1 MENQKIGAYSIV
13 RLLGAGGMGQVYE
26 GVHDQIQRRAAIKV
40 LHRRYANNKLIVQR
54 FINEAR
60 AVNIVQHQSLVNI
73 YEFGQTPDGS
83 AYIVMEYLDGDT
95 LRQRLE
101 RNGGRLPA
109 EVAVRLCRQMA
120 SALAAAHQKG
130 IIHRDLKP
138 VNIMIVADPEAAGGE
153 RAKILDFGLAKVV
166 QPDAADGGG
175 LTGTG
180 TILGTPAY
188 MAPEQCRSARDVD
201 DKSDVYSLGIILYE
215 MLSSDIPFDSETD
228 AELLSMHMYQDPPS
242 LGEKVPT
249 LHPELVA
256 LVHRMLAKSQADRP
270 SATDVA
276 AELARIPVLAGGGP
290 VPVSLPPAASASSK
304 SPLDGKV
311 APASAGTPRVSGDDA
326 APAVS
331 AAPSVSVAPEKSG
344 RRGLWLLGLL
354 VVALAAAGGGAV
366 GWLGALRQGLGVASQ
381 DGASG
386 PEHGKPV
393 GPALV
398 HWSLTSTPAG
408 AEVRGPLP
416 AETVLGQTPL
426 MIEYA
431 RGTGRATVVVRALG
445 HLESRVELPLDR
457 DDVAS
462 VSLRPVPQSVPAV
475 DSVDAAAAPEVP
487 GQPVDPVEPRANEKI
502 GVQPAGPSPSP
513 GGAPAPSPSPSAVDS
528 IKP

>member
-1 MENQKIGAYSIV
+1 LENQKIGAYSIV

-73 YEFGQTPDGS
+73 YEFGQTSDGS

-101 RNGGRLPA
+101 RNGGRLPP

-130 IIHRDLKP
+130 IVHRDLKP
-138 VNIMIVADPEAAGGE
+138 VNIMIVADAEAAGGE

-166 QPDAADGGG
+166 QPDSADGGG

-228 AELLSMHMYQDPPS
+228 AELLSMHMYQDPPP
-242 LGEKVPT
+242 LIDKVPT
-249 LHPELVA
+249 LHPDLVA
-256 LVHRMLAKSQADRP
+256 LVQRMLAKSQADRP
-270 SATDVA
+270 SAAEVA
-276 AELARIPVLAGGGP
+276 AELARIPVLANSSP
-290 VPVSLPPAASASSK
+290 PPPSLPPASAASSK
-304 SPLDGKV
+304 SPLDGK
-311 APASAGTPRVSGDDA
+311 AAAASAGTPIATSEA
-326 APAVS
+326 AP
-331 AAPSVSVAPEKSG
+331 PSPPPVASPPVKPAKSG
-344 RRGLWLLGLL
+344 RGGLLLLGLL
-354 VVALAAAGGGAV
+354 LVVLAAVGGGAL
-366 GWLGALRQGLGVASQ
+366 GWLGALRRGLAD
-381 DGASG
+381 DGGSG
-386 PEHGKPV
+386 TAHDSGKPAA
-393 GPALV
+393 PAALV

-416 AETVLGQTPL
+416 SETLLGQTPL
-426 MIEYA
+426 MIEYS
-431 RGTGRATVVVRALG
+431 RGTGRATVVVRAPG

-457 DDVAS
+457 DDIAN
-462 VSLRPVPQSVPAV
+462 VSLRPLPQGAPAAEN
-475 DSVDAAAAPEVP
+475 SDAAPSPEAPSP
-487 GQPVDPVEPRANEKI
+487 PPAPPATDATGSEKI
-502 GVQPAGPSPSP
+502 GAQSATPVPAPGPSP
-513 GGAPAPSPSPSAVDS
+513 AASASDA

>member
-26 GVHDQIQRRAAIKV
+26 GVHDQIRRRAAIKV
-40 LHRRYANNKLIVQR
+40 LHRRYAHNKLIVQR

-120 SALAAAHQKG
+120 SALAAAHAKG

-153 RAKILDFGLAKVV
+153 RAKILDFGLAKVI

-228 AELLSMHMYQDPPS
+228 AELLSMHMYQDPPR
-242 LGEKVPT
+242 LIDKVPN
-249 LHPELVA
+249 LHPDLAA

-270 SATDVA
+270 SACEVA
-276 AELARIPVLAGGGP
+276 AELARIPVLAESAP
-290 VPVSLPPAASASSK
+290 AVASPPSVAASSK
-304 SPLDGKV
+304 SPHEGKTAPV
-311 APASAGTPRVSGDDA
+311 STTTPQIAGDQAPAAGA
-326 APAVS
+326 AGAS
-331 AAPSVSVAPEKSG
+331 AAAAKPSRS
-344 RRGLWLLGLL
+344 GLWLIGL
-354 VVALAAAGGGAV
+354 VVVLLAAAAGGTA
-366 GWLGALRQGLGVASQ
+366 GWLGALRQSTGTDSSPPSGLDPGHATT
-381 DGASG
+381 A
-386 PEHGKPV
+386 
-393 GPALV
+393 PALV

-408 AEVRGPLP
+408 ADVRGPLP
-416 AETVLGQTPL
+416 ADTLLGQTPL

-431 RGTGRATVVVRALG
+431 RGTGRASVVLRAPG
-445 HLESRVELPLDR
+445 HLESRVDLPLDR
-457 DDVAS
+457 DDIAS
-462 VSLRPVPQSVPAV
+462 VTLRPLPQSAPAV
-475 DSVDAAAAPEVP
+475 EPADAAPMQEAPS
-487 GQPVDPVEPRANEKI
+487 QPADPVPTSGSDKI
-502 GVQPAGPSPSP
+502 GSQSATPPLPVAP
-513 GGAPAPSPSPSAVDS
+513 GSGAAADEA